1 MSRNETASE
10 LIDRKV
16 TGLSDWR
23 GATLARLRTL
33 IREADP
39 AIEETVKWRKP
50 SNPLGVPVWE
60 DGGIVCTGE
69 TYKDKVKLTFA
80 RGAAIDDPAKL
91 FNLSLDGNV
100 RRAIDFFEDDAVD
113 GEAFKALVR
122 EAVVLNKAKA
132 PKK

>member
-91 FNLSLDGNV
+91 FNSSLDGNV